1 MLSCL
6 SCHCH
11 CPSVASGDALEEI
24 YTAGRDA
31 SVVVTGVVLVVFVV
45 EFVVVLLDL
54 VLPASAVVFVLSL
67 SLSLSECCI
76 W

>member
-6 SCHCH
+6 SCHCHCH
-11 CPSVASGDALEEI
+11 CPSVASGDALEEMS
-24 YTAGRDA
+24 T
-31 SVVVTGVVLVVFVV
+31 VLVFGV

-54 VLPASAVVFVLSL
+54 VLPASAVVLVLSL